1 MCILNFWE
9 IVELLAIKLLDM
21 LSIHAKIGLGVVAS
35 YTSYA
40 LYVSYAA
47 NREIT
52 KRAQIE
58 KARSEES
65 RLKQEAIP
73 DSILDKYSSF
83 TVAGRFENPFEE
95 YRVQTLFEF
104 FLSRI
109 LELFEGKGRGNVPSK
124 ARLRELLPIYE
135 PDFELLKESSLV
147 DNAQKVESTD
157 ISIPKHQ
164 DRLTFTWLG
173 QSCAY
178 VQISGVNFLTDPLF
192 SNYLVNSILGPKRI
206 TPSPCKL
213 NELPKPHYIMVS
225 HNHPDHFDEEVAEEV
240 KNASTWIVPMGLRK
254 TLAKKGIYNTIELD
268 WWDKVKLPVAEDPNN
283 LYEVACTPAM
293 HWSGRHLLDSNST
306 LWCSFLI
313 LKNGKPIFFHA
324 GDTGYVHDLF
334 KMIGSK
340 FGYGLKLAML
350 PCGQYCPQW
359 HQKPRHINPE
369 ECVKIMDDLKA
380 KKIVGVHWG
389 TFVLSSEHFLEPKLK
404 LEELAK
410 SLNKVHDIFAPDFGK
425 TIIFDIGDD
434 ANEEESRYI
443 PVRDGKSILVK

>member
-1 MCILNFWE
+1 MINPLLGLWSYRV
-9 IVELLAIKLLDM
+9 IVM
-21 LSIHAKIGLGVVAS
+21 LSLQAKIGLGLVAS

-40 LYVSYAA
+40 FYVSYAA

-52 KRAQIE
+52 KRAQIQKVASDE
-58 KARSEES
+58 SNLREES
-65 RLKQEAIP
+65 SP
-73 DSILDKYSSF
+73 DSVLSKYSSF

-104 FLSRI
+104 FLTRI
-109 LELFEGKGRGNVPSK
+109 LEVFEGKGRGNVPSK
-124 ARLRELLPIYE
+124 KRLRELLPIYQ
-135 PDFELLKESSLV
+135 PDFELLKESSLI
-147 DNAQKVESTD
+147 DNPTRVENADTL
-157 ISIPKHQ
+157 IPKLE

-173 QSCAY
+173 QSCAFI
-178 VQISGVNFLTDPLF
+178 QISGVNILTDPLF
-192 SNYLVNSILGPKRI
+192 SNYLVNSVLGPKRI

-213 NELPKPHYIMVS
+213 EELPKPHFIMVS
-225 HNHPDHFDEEVAEEV
+225 HNHPDHFDEEVADKV
-240 KNASTWIVPMGLRK
+240 KNESTWIVPLGLRK
-254 TLAKKGIYNTIELD
+254 LLAKKGIYNTIELD

-293 HWSGRHLLDSNST
+293 HWSGRHILDSNSS

-313 LKNGKPIFFHA
+313 LKNGKPIFFHS

-334 KMIGSK
+334 KMVGSRY
-340 FGYGLKLAML
+340 GYGMKLAML

-380 KKIVGVHWG
+380 KKIFGVHWG

-410 SLNKVHDIFAPDFGK
+410 NLNKVHDIFAPDFGR
-425 TIIFDIGDD
+425 TIVLDLNDD
-434 ANEEESRYI
+434 NDESRYI
-443 PVRDGKSILVK
+443 PIRDGRSILV

>member
-1 MCILNFWE
+1 
-9 IVELLAIKLLDM
+9 M
-21 LSIHAKIGLGVVAS
+21 LSLKAKLGLGVVAS

-40 LYVSYAA
+40 FYVSYAA

-52 KRAQIE
+52 KRAQLE
-58 KARSEES
+58 RARSEES
-65 RLKQEAIP
+65 SLFKETLP
-73 DSILDKYSSF
+73 STFVDKYLSF

-104 FLSRI
+104 FLSRV
-109 LELFEGKGRGNVPSK
+109 LELFEGKGRGNVPSQK
-124 ARLRELLPIYE
+124 RLRDLLPINE
-135 PDFELLKESSLV
+135 PDFELLKETSLL
-147 DNAQKVESTD
+147 DNFKLGSDALDPQ
-157 ISIPKHQ
+157 IPKLQ

-173 QSCAY
+173 QSCAF

-206 TPSPCKL
+206 SPSPCKL
-213 NELPKPHYIMVS
+213 DELPKPHFIMVS
-225 HNHPDHFDEEVAEEV
+225 HNHPDHFDEEVAEGVRNE
-240 KNASTWIVPMGLRK
+240 STWIVPMGLRK

-268 WWDKVKLPVAEDPNN
+268 WWDRVKLPVAEDPNN
-283 LYEVACTPAM
+283 NYEVACTPAM

-313 LKNGKPIFFHA
+313 LKNGEPIFFHA

-334 KMIGSK
+334 KMIGEK
-340 FGYGLKLAML
+340 YGYGTKLAML

-369 ECVKIMDDLKA
+369 ECIKIMDDLKA
-380 KKIVGVHWG
+380 KKVVGVHWG

-410 SLNKVHDIFAPDFGK
+410 NLNKIHDVFAPDFGK
-425 TIIFDIGDD
+425 TTIFDMRDD
-434 ANEEESRYI
+434 NKGGHGSYI
-443 PVRDGKSILVK
+443 PVRDGKSVLVK